1 MTLIEPHPTLVQ
13 LKMKAMQRREKKTEM
28 ERLRWQEMGMV
39 TEAVKDREK
48 ENFEPRE

>member
-13 LKMKAMQRREKKTEM
+13 LKRKATQRHEKEPEM

-39 TEAVKDREK
+39 TEAVKDRGK